1 MRRLPAGKANR
12 FLARY
17 VPSTKGLTVVDRM
30 FLAPH
35 VCQPDGIGR
44 GLKVGPGDGL
54 DHQADSLHK
63 IAKAARVHNKID
75 NEYK

>member
-1 MRRLPAGKANR
+1 
-12 FLARY
+12 
-17 VPSTKGLTVVDRM
+17 M